1 MNAAAQRVFEA
12 KPAQREAV
20 GLLVGLVGPSSSG
33 KTFSALRIATGIQ
46 SVVGGEID
54 VIDTENGRALYY
66 ADKFKFN
73 HIRFGAPFSPLD
85 YLEAIRFSARRG
97 AKTILVDSM
106 SHEHEGPGGVLEW
119 HQTETERLAKLW
131 KVPEAKAQLAAW
143 AAPKAARR
151 RLINE
156 ILQLNV
162 NLVLTFRAKE
172 KIKVVKG
179 KDPVELGWQPI
190 CGDEFMYEMVLQ
202 CLLKPGSNGVPSWDS
217 AHDAE
222 RAVMK
227 KPLQFAEMFTDRSRQ
242 LDETLGIALAKWA
255 VGGSH
260 EAPELDDLIGQY
272 ARCDS
277 ETALKALEQTR
288 RALWGKPMPPGYKAR
303 IKEAAD
309 AAHDRMKGPQDASAT
324 HTPEEWSDTLSG
336 QTTLKGLESAWE
348 ACCTQFNGEAPTDC
362 EAAYTFRKEA
372 LEEAGA
378 ELDL

>member
-1 MNAAAQRVFEA
+1 MNAVAHRVFEA
-12 KPAQREAV
+12 KPAVREAV
-20 GLLVGLVGPSSSG
+20 GLLIGIVGPSSSG
-33 KTFSALRIATGIQ
+33 KTYSALRIASGIQ
-46 SVVGGEID
+46 RVVGGEID

-85 YLEAIRFSARRG
+85 YLEAIRYCAKRG

-119 HQTETERLAKLW
+119 HQVETERLAKLW
-131 KVPEAKAQLAAW
+131 KVPESKAQLAAW
-143 AAPKAARR
+143 APPKAARR

-202 CLLKPGSNGVPSWDS
+202 CLLKPGSQGTPSWTSDY
-217 AHDAE
+217 DAE
-222 RAVMK
+222 RAIMK
-227 KPLQFAEMFTDRSRQ
+227 KPTQFTALFGGAPKQ
-242 LDETLGIALAKWA
+242 LDEDTGAALAQWA
-255 VGGSH
+255 VGGVR
-260 EAPELDDLIGQY
+260 EAPNLDDLIADY
-272 ARCDS
+272 AKCDTAS
-277 ETALKALEQTR
+277 ELAQLEEKR
-288 RALWGKPMPPGYKAR
+288 RQVWSSPLPGGYKVR

-309 AAHDRMKGPQDASAT
+309 AARARIAKGAQSSAPRDADA
-324 HTPEEWSDTLSG
+324 WVDTLAG
-336 QTTLKGLESAWE
+336 QSSLESLEEAWS
-348 ACCTQFNGEAPTDC
+348 ACVAQFDNAPPTDC
-362 EAAYTFRKEA
+362 DAAYTFRKEQ
-372 LEEAGA
+372 LEEGVA
-378 ELDL
+378 ELDV